1 MNRWMQKLV
10 AMVLAALVAGCQA
23 QAPTRDRPADAAEAA
38 LLQRIDAE
46 IGSASCG
53 RRDDCRTLPIGS
65 RPCGGPTA
73 WRAWSAGSSDG
84 ARLQAWAG
92 ELAELQRRRDEAEG
106 RMSTCQVLPEPGVA
120 CQAGRCVLLPGAGA
134 TSR

>member
-1 MNRWMQKLV
+1 MNRWMQKLAAV
-10 AMVLAALVAGCQA
+10 LLAALVAACQA
-23 QAPTRDRPADAAEAA
+23 QAPAHDLSAVATEAA
-38 LLQRIDAE
+38 LLQRIASE
-46 IGSASCG
+46 IGSAACG
-53 RRDDCRTLPIGS
+53 RPDDCRTLPIGS
-65 RPCGGPTA
+65 RPCGGPAA
-73 WRAWSAGSSDG
+73 WRAWSASSSDG
-84 ARLQAWAG
+84 VRLQAWAG